1 MLKLNIQ
8 TIIVKQKFLYS
19 NHNIPFII
27 SSGFNAF
34 FHHNNFFERVISF
47 FERTGFL
54 LPFFFIGNIVCR
66 LNIVSLTALISYE
79 INFYLL
85 SGILAL
91 GSFFSKLY
99 YTDINIISSVFM
111 FVLNDFLHQMS
122 FFYLPEIKPC
132 VTKSGVLKIQLIRCA
147 DVFFTPYII
156 PLCFAEQ
163 ERVF

>member
-27 SSGFNAF
+27 SSWFNTF

-47 FERTGFL
+47 FKRTSFL
-54 LPFFFIGNIVCR
+54 LPFFFIGNIVCG
-66 LNIVSLTALISYE
+66 LNIITFTAFVCYK
-79 INFYLL
+79 INLNLYIF
-85 SGILAL
+85 AAFC
-91 GSFFSKLY
+91 FFSEFNNTYINTL
-99 YTDINIISSVFM
+99 TPVSEFVINDI
-111 FVLNDFLHQMS
+111 LHQMS
-122 FFYLPEIKPC
+122 FFYLPKIKPC

-147 DVFFTPYII
+147 DVFLTFYII

>member
-27 SSGFNAF
+27 SSRFNAF
-34 FHHNNFFERVISF
+34 FHYNNFFERVISF

-54 LPFFFIGNIVCR
+54 LPFFFIGNIVCE
-66 LNIVSLTALISYE
+66 LNIITFTALVCYK
-79 INFYLL
+79 INLNLFAY
-85 SGILAL
+85 IFAAFC
-91 GSFFSKLY
+91 FFSEFNNTY
-99 YTDINIISSVFM
+99 INAVTPVSEFIIYNVFHK
-111 FVLNDFLHQMS
+111 VC
-122 FFYLPEIKPC
+122 FFYLPKIKPC
-132 VTKSGVLKIQLIRCA
+132 VTKSGVLKIQLIRRA
-147 DVFFTPYII
+147 DIFLTFYII